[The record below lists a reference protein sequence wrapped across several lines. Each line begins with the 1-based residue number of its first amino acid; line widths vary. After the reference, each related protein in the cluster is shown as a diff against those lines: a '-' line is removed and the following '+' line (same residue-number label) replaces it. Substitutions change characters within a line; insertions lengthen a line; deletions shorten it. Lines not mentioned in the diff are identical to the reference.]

1 MLADLSR
8 LPVCPFS
15 NRPLP
20 DYSTERIFPPRLV
33 VPLRFKLMN
42 DCIIRPL
49 VIALVALQRRV
60 VSSRFRTWALNHS

>member
-20 DYSTERIFPPRLV
+20 GYSTERIFPPRLV
-33 VPLRFKLMN
+33 VPLRFKLRN
-42 DCIIRPL
+42 DCIIQPL
-49 VIALVALQRRV
+49 ANSLVVIKRLV
-60 VSSRFRTWALNHS
+60 VSSRF